1 MPSPGEDNKI
11 ARQLFTKPPPIFPD
25 SQIRLK
31 DLNSSRNSV
40 LTQYVDDLPLFSED
54 NEAY

>member
-31 DLNSSRNSV
+31 DLNSSCNSV